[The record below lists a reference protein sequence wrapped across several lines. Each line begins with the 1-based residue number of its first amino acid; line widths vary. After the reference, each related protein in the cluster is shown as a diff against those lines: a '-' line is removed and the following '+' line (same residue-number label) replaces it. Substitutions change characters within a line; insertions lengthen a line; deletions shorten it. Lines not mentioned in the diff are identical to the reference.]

1 MLHAASYAADQ
12 RYDGTHHLKQT
23 WPFYEVLI
31 PVTNPMEKDP
41 TPLPIMTGI
50 LILGSTGVKQYFWP
64 SYANET
70 LLR

>member
-41 TPLPIMTGI
+41 TPLP
-50 LILGSTGVKQYFWP
+50 
-64 SYANET
+64 N
-70 LLR
+70 LLCAGF